1 MPAGTQTRVRKMR
14 RSLSSDF
21 DRGSDLRKGYIY
33 YDYSKKKK
41 KEHYDIF
48 LRFHSKYIK
57 TSYHMRICDC
67 NFTRITCAE
76 NFTS

>member
-41 KEHYDIF
+41 KKKNIMTF
-48 LRFHSKYIK
+48 S
-57 TSYHMRICDC
+57 
-67 NFTRITCAE
+67 
-76 NFTS
+76 